1 MNKRKSF
8 FILSLVLIIIWSIV
22 ATFNYKIAETAQE
35 NKFTI
40 SSSVNT
46 LKLDDTFSIT
56 LIGEFNK
63 PEDAVQGRIEYSDD
77 VEIVGNNYYKYE
89 EFANIANGEG
99 NGYVAQG
106 TNNAIGFAIARNANS
121 SDSSAN
127 TVTGT
132 KKIITFTFKVNGSSE
147 KNIEIKWKGKNKS
160 GLYDITSISI
170 PRSDVEGKAEEN
182 KPENNEKEASS
193 EQTSNNGKASNNE
206 NISNNEGIS
215 NVKETKGKTFIPQ
228 TGESYICII
237 MIIIVIALAI
247 IFRKKSKKNK

>member
-8 FILSLVLIIIWSIV
+8 FILSLVLIIIWCIV

-77 VEIVGNNYYKYE
+77 VEIVGNNYYEYE

-106 TNNAIGFAIARNANS
+106 TNNAIGFAIVRNANS

-132 KKIITFTFKVNGSSE
+132 KKIITFTFKVNSS
-147 KNIEIKWKGKNKS
+147 S
-160 GLYDITSISI
+160 
-170 PRSDVEGKAEEN
+170 
-182 KPENNEKEASS
+182 
-193 EQTSNNGKASNNE
+193 
-206 NISNNEGIS
+206 
-215 NVKETKGKTFIPQ
+215 
-228 TGESYICII
+228 
-237 MIIIVIALAI
+237 
-247 IFRKKSKKNK
+247 

>member
-8 FILSLVLIIIWSIV
+8 FILSLVLIIIWSII

-77 VEIVGNNYYKYE
+77 VEIVGNNYYEYE
-89 EFANIANGEG
+89 EFADIANGEG

-106 TNNAIGFAIARNANS
+106 TNNAIGFAIVRNANS

-132 KKIITFTFKVNGSSE
+132 KKIITFTFKVNSSSE
-147 KNIEIKWKGKNKS
+147 KNVEIKWKGKNKS

-182 KPENNEKEASS
+182 KPENKPENNEKEASS
-193 EQTSNNGKASNNE
+193 EQTSNNGKDSNNE
-206 NISNNEGIS
+206 KAS

-237 MIIIVIALAI
+237 MIIIVIAFAI

>member
-1 MNKRKSF
+1 M
-8 FILSLVLIIIWSIV
+8 
-22 ATFNYKIAETAQE
+22 
-35 NKFTI
+35 
-40 SSSVNT
+40 
-46 LKLDDTFSIT
+46 DDTFSIT

-77 VEIVGNNYYKYE
+77 VEIVGNNYYEYE

-106 TNNAIGFAIARNANS
+106 TNNAIGFAIVRNANS

-132 KKIITFTFKVNGSSE
+132 KKIITFTFKVNSSSE
-147 KNIEIKWKGKNKS
+147 KNVEIKWKGKNKS

-193 EQTSNNGKASNNE
+193 EQTSNNGKDSNNE
-206 NISNNEGIS
+206 KASNDEKTS

-237 MIIIVIALAI
+237 MIIIVIVLAI